1 MEIAG
6 AKFGLSP
13 MDLVKVLSGQ
23 TGDYLQDVHSGKYN
37 YERMG
42 QDAPNQSGFP
52 NVLDTKWNYKNMP
65 QTLEYEKERELEE
78 INKALGLPQAIGSL
92 LQ

>member
-1 MEIAG
+1 
-6 AKFGLSP
+6 
-13 MDLVKVLSGQ
+13 
-23 TGDYLQDVHSGKYN
+23 
-37 YERMG
+37 
-42 QDAPNQSGFP
+42 
-52 NVLDTKWNYKNMP
+52 MP

>member
-1 MEIAG
+1 MEISG

-23 TGDYLQDVHSGKYN
+23 AGDYLQDVHSGKYN
-37 YERMG
+37 YERMHEYNP
-42 QDAPNQSGFP
+42 DSGLFP
-52 NVLDTKWNYKNMP
+52 KSGPEWNYKNMP